1 MEWFITALVFIGY
14 MFAMLLC
21 LVAVIGGAYLTVV
34 AYKRRRQIVE
44 EAKLE
49 NTKSGYIIYFKGTGG
64 ILLAIAGIVGCCF
77 IVYHYWKV
85 LLVLPFLAGGGGE
98 TARRHRK
105 SKRLKKKTRKKKVAK
120 RKLTKKKMPKK
131 KMIKEKYR

>member
-21 LVAVIGGAYLTVV
+21 LVAVIGGVYLAVV

-49 NTKSGYIIYFKGTGG
+49 HTKSGYIIYFKGTGG

-85 LLVLPFLAGGGGE
+85 LLVLPFLAGGGE

-105 SKRLKKKTRKKKVAK
+105 SKRSKKKTRKKKVAK